1 MSTVRKINW
10 GILGCAGI
18 AEKAFI
24 PAVLESGNGALA
36 AIAARDP
43 DRAGDWARRFG
54 FARAHRTYQ
63 ELVDDPAV
71 EAVYNPLPNDLH
83 AEWSIR
89 AMRAGK
95 HVLCE
100 KPMAMNALEVRD
112 MIRAAETHGVLLM
125 EGFMYKFHPQ
135 IARTLEL
142 VRTGAIGPVRSVHSS
157 FTFRFERD
165 GTNYRWSPA
174 RGGGALYDVGC
185 YAISLARL
193 ILDAEPSAATAAARI
208 DPATGVDMTAAV
220 LLEFPGGRF
229 ALCDASFESHFQSR
243 LVAAGREGAHPEGE
257 HVHPHGRAFQRG
269 RSRPGP
275 APLSRVRRLAQHARP
290 RRLLRVHPDRG
301 ARHHPFIR
309 QRTRRLS
316 MRSAK
321 FALAI
326 FVIALALVAACSTT
340 YKSKPQMN
348 YYSGQKVPDLYIT
361 VLKASPTEIEFRIQ
375 VKFVTQKM
383 YHLVLDGNEPVA
395 QGWFSTQRA
404 GGEAYTVKMK
414 P

>member
-1 MSTVRKINW
+1 MSAVRKINW

-24 PAVLESGNGALA
+24 PAVLQSGNGALA

-43 DRAGDWARRFG
+43 ARAGDWARRFG
-54 FARAHRTYQ
+54 FARAHGTYQ

-100 KPMAMNALEVRD
+100 KPMAMSAPEVRD

-135 IARTLEL
+135 IDRTLEL

-165 GTNYRWSPA
+165 GANYRWAPA

-185 YAISLARL
+185 YVISLARL
-193 ILDAEPSAATAAARI
+193 VLDAEPSAVTAAARI

-229 ALCDASFESHFQSR
+229 AQCDASFESHFQSR
-243 LVAAGREGAHPEGE
+243 LVAAGPEAVLRLDRAFSAKDFDVAVEIVRGE
-257 HVHPHGRAFQRG
+257 AVERVPIGKANMFTLMVEHFNEAVLGRAPLRY
-269 RSRPGP
+269 P
-275 APLSRVRRLAQHARP
+275 ASDAWHNMRVLDACFESIRT
-290 RRLLRVHPDRG
+290 G
-301 ARHHPFIR
+301 ARV
-309 QRTRRLS
+309 
-316 MRSAK
+316 
-321 FALAI
+321 
-326 FVIALALVAACSTT
+326 VIP
-340 YKSKPQMN
+340 KSV
-348 YYSGQKVPDLYIT
+348 S
-361 VLKASPTEIEFRIQ
+361 E
-375 VKFVTQKM
+375 
-383 YHLVLDGNEPVA
+383 
-395 QGWFSTQRA
+395 QG
-404 GGEAYTVKMK
+404 GC

>member
-24 PAVLESGNGALA
+24 PAVLQSGNGALA

-100 KPMAMNALEVRD
+100 KPMAMSAPEVRD

-135 IARTLEL
+135 IDRTLEL

-165 GTNYRWSPA
+165 GANYRWSPA

-220 LLEFPGGRF
+220 LLEFPDGRF
-229 ALCDASFESHFQSR
+229 AQCDASFESHFQSR
-243 LVAAGREGAHPEGE
+243 LVAAGAEAVLRLDRAFSAKDFDVAVEIVRGDTVERVPIQRANMFTLMVGHFNEA
-257 HVHPHGRAFQRG
+257 VLGRAPLRY
-269 RSRPGP
+269 P
-275 APLSRVRRLAQHARP
+275 ASDAWHNMRVLDACFESIRT
-290 RRLLRVHPDRG
+290 G
-301 ARHHPFIR
+301 ARV
-309 QRTRRLS
+309 
-316 MRSAK
+316 
-321 FALAI
+321 
-326 FVIALALVAACSTT
+326 VIPSSVS
-340 YKSKPQMN
+340 
-348 YYSGQKVPDLYIT
+348 
-361 VLKASPTEIEFRIQ
+361 E
-375 VKFVTQKM
+375 
-383 YHLVLDGNEPVA
+383 
-395 QGWFSTQRA
+395 QG
-404 GGEAYTVKMK
+404 G
-414 P
+414 PP

>member
-24 PAVLESGNGALA
+24 PAANASRNGFLA
-36 AIAARDP
+36 AIASRDE
-43 DRAGDWARRFG
+43 AK
-54 FARAHRTYQ
+54 ARAWAVRYDIHTALRTYQ
-63 ELVDDPAV
+63 DVIDEPTVG
-71 EAVYNPLPNDLH
+71 AVYIPLPNHLH
-83 AEWSIR
+83 AEWAVR
-89 AMRAGK
+89 ALKAGK

-100 KPMAMNALEVRD
+100 KPMALNSPEVRA

-135 IARTLEL
+135 IDRTLEL

-165 GTNYRWSPA
+165 GANYRWSPA

-193 ILDAEPSAATAAARI
+193 ILDAEPAAATAAARI

-243 LVAAGREGAHPEGE
+243 LVAAGTEATLRLDRAFSAKDFDVAVEIVRGDTVERVPIQRANMFTLMVGHFNEA
-257 HVHPHGRAFQRG
+257 VLGRA
-269 RSRPGP
+269 
-275 APLSRVRRLAQHARP
+275 
-290 RRLLRVHPDRG
+290 LLRYPASDAWHNMRAIDACFESIRTG
-301 ARHHPFIR
+301 ARVVIPTSVSDQGGHP
-309 QRTRRLS
+309 
-316 MRSAK
+316 
-321 FALAI
+321 
-326 FVIALALVAACSTT
+326 
-340 YKSKPQMN
+340 
-348 YYSGQKVPDLYIT
+348 
-361 VLKASPTEIEFRIQ
+361 
-375 VKFVTQKM
+375 
-383 YHLVLDGNEPVA
+383 
-395 QGWFSTQRA
+395 
-404 GGEAYTVKMK
+404 
-414 P
+414 